1 MTKEQREIKILK
13 ALVRAQNRMIRA
25 YKIGNPKC
33 PEWVF
38 DAFATARL
46 FYKVHNISEI

>member
-1 MTKEQREIKILK
+1 MTNEQKEIKILK

-25 YKIGNPKC
+25 YKIGNPQC

-38 DAFATARL
+38 DAFAAATR